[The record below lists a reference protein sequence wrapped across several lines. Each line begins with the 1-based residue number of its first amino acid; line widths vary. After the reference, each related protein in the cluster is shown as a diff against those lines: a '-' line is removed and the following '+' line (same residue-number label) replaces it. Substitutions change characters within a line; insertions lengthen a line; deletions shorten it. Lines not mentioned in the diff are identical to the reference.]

1 MARKAEIDS
10 LGAALLIGFS
20 VIFGF
25 GQVAAKLGNEG
36 FQPVFFA
43 GLRSAVAAPLVLGWI
58 LLRGVP
64 LGLTRR
70 MLAPGLLCGSLF
82 AGEFLCLFVA
92 LDFNSVVRTTIIF
105 YSMPVWLALAAHVLL
120 PGERITRRKAAGLA
134 LAFGGVAW
142 AMGARGGA
150 GEGTLAGDL
159 MSLAGAFG
167 WAGVALCAR
176 VSRLSR
182 LPSESVVL
190 WQLLVSAP
198 LLILVAPAFGPV
210 LRDPDA
216 LAWGM
221 LAYQAVIVVALGI
234 LLWFWLLSVYP
245 ASGVASFGFLTP
257 VFGILFGWL
266 LLDEAVGPAVF
277 GAGALVALGIWLIN
291 RPARATASA
300 AARRGRRR
308 GATQPGGGP

>member
-1 MARKAEIDS
+1 
-10 LGAALLIGFS
+10 
-20 VIFGF
+20 
-25 GQVAAKLGNEG
+25 
-36 FQPVFFA
+36 
-43 GLRSAVAAPLVLGWI
+43 
-58 LLRGVP
+58 
-64 LGLTRR
+64 
-70 MLAPGLLCGSLF
+70 
-82 AGEFLCLFVA
+82 
-92 LDFNSVVRTTIIF
+92 
-105 YSMPVWLALAAHVLL
+105 
-120 PGERITRRKAAGLA
+120 
-134 LAFGGVAW
+134 
-142 AMGARGGA
+142 
-150 GEGTLAGDL
+150 
-159 MSLAGAFG
+159 
-167 WAGVALCAR
+167 
-176 VSRLSR
+176 
-182 LPSESVVL
+182 
-190 WQLLVSAP
+190 
-198 LLILVAPAFGPV
+198 V